1 MSLNNRYQRLGDL
14 VCGTMVVAEERRW
27 FSGMARIEDARAAKL
42 AALLPTD
49 FRISRT
55 MARAI
60 ATYVERRR
68 NFTLARRRE
77 IARHLGEP
85 LVQKLG
91 LAADTSH
98 DLLLCALYHRAFIA
112 DRGDQEEQAATPSP
126 QTKRQTVGGSV

>member
-1 MSLNNRYQRLGDL
+1 
-14 VCGTMVVAEERRW
+14 
-27 FSGMARIEDARAAKL
+27 MARLEDPRAAKL

-49 FRISRT
+49 IRISRT

-91 LAADTSH
+91 LAPDTSH

-112 DRGDQEEQAATPSP
+112 DRGELDEPAPLLEA
-126 QTKRQTVGGSV
+126 KKQTVGGRA